1 MNLLKSDYNLD
12 TMQLID
18 LLILVMVTSSFCGFI
33 YELLFYRIDLGY
45 FVKRGSSYGPW
56 VPIYAFGG
64 LAYALLVYRFK
75 DKPLLVF
82 LLCVIVSGLLEYA
95 TGWFLYNIC
104 NTRLWDYNTE
114 IWNFGNVGGYVCLR
128 SVLVF
133 LLCVIVSG
141 LLEYAT
147 GWFLYNICDTRLWDY
162 NTEIWNFGN
171 IGGYVCFRSV
181 FVFGLAGLMLI
192 YVVIPML
199 VKIMNRFDPALVNKV
214 CLILGAVFAL
224 DCILYQIMKLE

>member
-1 MNLLKSDYNLD
+1 MNLLKSDYKLD

-75 DKPLLVF
+75 DKPL
-82 LLCVIVSGLLEYA
+82 
-95 TGWFLYNIC
+95 
-104 NTRLWDYNTE
+104 
-114 IWNFGNVGGYVCLR
+114 
-128 SVLVF
+128 LVF

>member
-1 MNLLKSDYNLD
+1 MNFLKSDYNLD

-64 LAYALLVYRFK
+64 LAY
-75 DKPLLVF
+75 
-82 LLCVIVSGLLEYA
+82 
-95 TGWFLYNIC
+95 
-104 NTRLWDYNTE
+104 
-114 IWNFGNVGGYVCLR
+114 
-128 SVLVF
+128 
-133 LLCVIVSG
+133 SG

>member
-1 MNLLKSDYNLD
+1 MELIKSEYGLN

-18 LLILVMVTSSFCGFI
+18 LLILIMVSSGVCGFI
-33 YELLFYRIDLGY
+33 YELFFYKI
-45 FVKRGSSYGPW
+45 
-56 VPIYAFGG
+56 PIYAFGG

-75 DKPLLVF
+75 DKPL
-82 LLCVIVSGLLEYA
+82 
-95 TGWFLYNIC
+95 
-104 NTRLWDYNTE
+104 
-114 IWNFGNVGGYVCLR
+114 
-128 SVLVF
+128 LVF

-181 FVFGLAGLMLI
+181 LVFGLAGLMLI

>member
-18 LLILVMVTSSFCGFI
+18 LLILVM
-33 YELLFYRIDLGY
+33 
-45 FVKRGSSYGPW
+45 
-56 VPIYAFGG
+56 PIYAFGG

-75 DKPLLVF
+75 DKPL
-82 LLCVIVSGLLEYA
+82 
-95 TGWFLYNIC
+95 
-104 NTRLWDYNTE
+104 
-114 IWNFGNVGGYVCLR
+114 
-128 SVLVF
+128 LVF

-171 IGGYVCFRSV
+171 IGGYVCFADLCSDPDAGKDHESV
-181 FVFGLAGLMLI
+181 
-192 YVVIPML
+192 
-199 VKIMNRFDPALVNKV
+199 
-214 CLILGAVFAL
+214 
-224 DCILYQIMKLE
+224 

>member
-104 NTRLWDYNTE
+104 
-114 IWNFGNVGGYVCLR
+114 
-128 SVLVF
+128 
-133 LLCVIVSG
+133 
-141 LLEYAT
+141 
-147 GWFLYNICDTRLWDY
+147 DTRLWDY

-214 CLILGAVFAL
+214 CLILGAVFAVTNVYSRCFYGAASAH
-224 DCILYQIMKLE
+224 DRTCCGAW

>member
-75 DKPLLVF
+75 DKPLRHRM
-82 LLCVIVSGLLEYA
+82 VSLQYLRHKTVGLQHRDMEFRKY
-95 TGWFLYNIC
+95 
-104 NTRLWDYNTE
+104 RR
-114 IWNFGNVGGYVCLR
+114 VCLF
-128 SVLVF
+128 SVSFCLRPRRADAD
-133 LLCVIVSG
+133 LCSDPDAG
-141 LLEYAT
+141 KDHE
-147 GWFLYNICDTRLWDY
+147 
-162 NTEIWNFGN
+162 
-171 IGGYVCFRSV
+171 SV
-181 FVFGLAGLMLI
+181 
-192 YVVIPML
+192 
-199 VKIMNRFDPALVNKV
+199 
-214 CLILGAVFAL
+214 
-224 DCILYQIMKLE
+224 